1 MMTEFLTAKIHRAR
15 VTDANL
21 DYEGSFTIDSAI
33 MEKAGILP
41 FQALEIYDVTNG
53 SRIKTYAI
61 SGEPGSGTFCANGAA
76 AHLIKKGDVVIIC
89 AYSLL
94 CADELKGFAPRVIKV
109 DANNEVVE

>member
-21 DYEGSFTIDSAI
+21 DYEGSFTIDSAV
-33 MEKAGILP
+33 MERAGMRP

-61 SGEPGSGTFCANGAA
+61 AGEPGSGTFCANGAA
-76 AHLIKKGDVVIIC
+76 AHLIRKGDVVIIC
-89 AYSLL
+89 AYALL
-94 CADELKGFAPRVIKV
+94 SPEELKGFSPKVIRV
-109 DANNEVVE
+109 DDNNEVVE